1 MPSDL
6 PIHQHHNVNI
16 HLPLTCNQATSENVP
31 VATEETVPH
40 VSAMNTEI
48 TSILCSILV
57 APHQ

>member
-1 MPSDL
+1 ML
-6 PIHQHHNVNI
+6 IFTYHRHVIRQR
-16 HLPLTCNQATSENVP
+16 LENVP
-31 VATEETVPH
+31 VAKEETVPH